1 MFDLFVIALLQ
12 FATMTGTAPA
22 NKIGGSGWDND
33 IAAPNKIGG
42 SGWDNDIAAPSNKIG
57 GSGWDN
63 D

>member
-33 IAAPNKIGG
+33 IAAP
-42 SGWDNDIAAPSNKIG
+42 SNKIG